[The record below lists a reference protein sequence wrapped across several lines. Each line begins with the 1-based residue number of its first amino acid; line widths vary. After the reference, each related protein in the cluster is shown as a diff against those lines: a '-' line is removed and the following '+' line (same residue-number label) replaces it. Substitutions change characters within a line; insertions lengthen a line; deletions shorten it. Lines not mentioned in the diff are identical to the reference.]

1 MRALYL
7 FLDRTTGVGRP
18 LHSMDEPLKPI
29 RTGAFAAWLASAP
42 TAAAGRSDQARPIDD
57 TTGRS
62 AAAQGVEQARG
73 PRSAPT
79 ASRP

>member
-18 LHSMDEPLKPI
+18 LHAPDEPLKPI

-42 TAAAGRSDQARPIDD
+42 ASASHRRGTATGRTDALQDAEHAAGPSSTPA
-57 TTGRS
+57 
-62 AAAQGVEQARG
+62 
-73 PRSAPT
+73 

>member
-18 LHSMDEPLKPI
+18 LHGPDEPLKPI

-42 TAAAGRSDQARPIDD
+42 ASSSHRRSTATGRTDAVQGAEQAAGPSSEPL
-57 TTGRS
+57 
-62 AAAQGVEQARG
+62 
-73 PRSAPT
+73 